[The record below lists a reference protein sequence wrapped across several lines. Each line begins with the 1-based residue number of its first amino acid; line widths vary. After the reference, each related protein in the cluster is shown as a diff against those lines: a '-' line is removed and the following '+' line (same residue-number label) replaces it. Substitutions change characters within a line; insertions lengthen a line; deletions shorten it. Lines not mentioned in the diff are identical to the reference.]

1 MIRQR
6 TAYARTARARGAI
19 HPRLREHPVAR
30 CRSGRTRPE
39 GGLTSHRGPG
49 HEMYDVHAS
58 SPAGGSSP
66 IPQTSTPR
74 TASRRSSRRASS
86 ILVWA
91 SSWLSGVERSCPRQT
106 RSGCPGSWRRFKQ
119 ALAGMDDAGGAEDFQ
134 AIGIKCRDSLLAA
147 VRDHICGLGRQRRG
161 PAEGQRTR
169 LAGPGGG
176 QAPARRQGS

>member
-1 MIRQR
+1 MRELPEHEARYIRDYVNIQSPDVDPAGLVQR
-6 TAYARTARARGAI
+6 VGSRRI
-19 HPRLREHPVAR
+19 V
-30 CRSGRTRPE
+30 GRV
-39 GGLTSHRGPG
+39 
-49 HEMYDVHAS
+49 HEMYDVRAS

-74 TASRRSSRRASS
+74 TTSRRSSRRASS